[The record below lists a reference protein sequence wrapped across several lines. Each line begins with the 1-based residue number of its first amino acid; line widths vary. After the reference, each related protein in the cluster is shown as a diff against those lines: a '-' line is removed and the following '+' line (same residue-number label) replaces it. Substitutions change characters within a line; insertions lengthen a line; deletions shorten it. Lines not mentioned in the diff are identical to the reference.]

1 MKQKYVLGTFV
12 LAAVTGLAQAGAST
26 TLILDDFDAD
36 PNDDAGGPGVYSST
50 MFSDP
55 FSQGGVFNLDTS
67 FDSGSDI
74 GAVFF
79 NSGIGAEQGASISY
93 SNNGAGLDLDGIGL
107 GIEGF
112 DIDFLLSDQDFVAN
126 IVLTTFDAGGA
137 AVGDASWAVL
147 VSAGAS
153 TAHWSFTDFQIIN
166 GDFDA
171 SNIDDI
177 TINFNLADN
186 PTASLDF
193 VATEFRATV
202 AVPAPG
208 SLAMLGLGGLV
219 ATRRRR

>member
-1 MKQKYVLGTFV
+1 MKQKYLPGAFV
-12 LAAVTGLAQAGAST
+12 IAAIAGLAQAGASG
-26 TLILDDFDAD
+26 TLILDDFDTD
-36 PNDDAGGPGVYSST
+36 PNADAAGPGIYSST

-55 FSQGGVFNLDTS
+55 FNQGGVFNLDTG

-93 SNNGAGLDLDGIGL
+93 SNNGSGLDFDGIGL

-112 DIDFLLSDQDFVAN
+112 EIDFLLADQDFVAN
-126 IVLTTFDAGGA
+126 IVLTTFDAGGV
-137 AVGDASWAVL
+137 AVGDARWAVL

-153 TAHWSFTDFQIIN
+153 TAHWSFADFIIVN

-177 TINFNLADN
+177 TINFNLRDN

-193 VATEFRATV
+193 VATEFRAV
-202 AVPAPG
+202 VPTPS
-208 SLAMLGLGGLV
+208 SLAMLGLGGL
-219 ATRRRR
+219 ALSRRRR

>member
-1 MKQKYVLGTFV
+1 MKSKYLLGATVLS
-12 LAAVTGLAQAGAST
+12 AVAGLAQAGAFT

-55 FSQGGVFNLDTS
+55 FNQGGVFNLDTG

-93 SNNGAGLDLDGIGL
+93 SNNGSGLDFDGIGL

-112 DIDFLLSDQDFVAN
+112 EIDFLLADQDFVAN
-126 IVLTTFDAGGA
+126 IVLTTFDAGGV
-137 AVGDASWAVL
+137 AVGDARWAVL

-153 TAHWSFTDFQIIN
+153 TAHWSFADFIIVN

-177 TINFNLADN
+177 TINFNLRDN

-193 VATEFRATV
+193 VATEFRAV
-202 AVPAPG
+202 VPTPS
-208 SLAMLGLGGLV
+208 SLAMLGLGGL
-219 ATRRRR
+219 ALSRRRR